1 VVRNWSRQHPIESRP
16 QTRCMTS
23 ATAFPE
29 LWSADRLADHLG
41 TSTDFVYTLVA
52 ERKIGHHRIGK
63 LVRFTAEHIQ
73 TYLDSVHVP
82 VETLNTGRRADL
94 PPRTPS
100 PAVSK
105 RPAASA
111 VRNVGGRPR
120 TPTRAATSS
129 EVFS

>member
-1 VVRNWSRQHPIESRP
+1 
-16 QTRCMTS
+16 MTS

-29 LWSADRLADHLG
+29 LWSVDRLADHLG

-73 TYLDSVHVP
+73 TYLDSVLVP
-82 VETLNTGRRADL
+82 VEMVNTGVRVTPA
-94 PPRTPS
+94 PRTS
-100 PAVSK
+100 SLV
-105 RPAASA
+105 ASERTGAPA

-120 TPTRAATSS
+120 NSTRTAHSS
-129 EVFS
+129 DEVFS